1 MKQAKTTLQQV
12 YDELLYKGLV
22 SSQSDFADKIG
33 KTKGYVSKLLKSGD
47 PVPPAVREPLNEK
60 FSVSIQWLASNGK
73 NGEIFDNERIT
84 QALKIATGNPS
95 VVVEDLNDEINKI
108 ENDNKLTKDKDRISY
123 TPNEKDALFS
133 TPVLTNGD
141 NFMKELFELLRE
153 EQRQRSMLIEQQG
166 HLIAKIPDVERK
178 QNNVKERQVKSA

>member
-1 MKQAKTTLQQV
+1 VKDKTLQNLRQSWVLDEIKKLKLGSPVAELSDKTGFSKAGISQMLSGKQAISMNFYKKFCEV
-12 YDELLYKGLV
+12 YGFNHDAVNHMLIDG
-22 SSQSDFADKIG
+22 I
-33 KTKGYVSKLLKSGD
+33 KSG
-47 PVPPAVREPLNEK
+47 
-60 FSVSIQWLASNGK
+60 
-73 NGEIFDNERIT
+73 
-84 QALKIATGNPS
+84 
-95 VVVEDLNDEINKI
+95 I